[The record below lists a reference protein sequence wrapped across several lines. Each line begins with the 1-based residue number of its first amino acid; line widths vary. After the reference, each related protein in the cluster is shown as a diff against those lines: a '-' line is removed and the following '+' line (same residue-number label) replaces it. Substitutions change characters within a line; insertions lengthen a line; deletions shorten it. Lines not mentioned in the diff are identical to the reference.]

1 MPASKSRR
9 PAYPGPDKVH
19 GVEDTEAAVP
29 LAPTPSA
36 AMPVGPQPIP
46 RWFALLQTVAVSG
59 IPTGI
64 LVAVGLMLG
73 TNIQPFEGNGLSL
86 EFMAIVT
93 LLDTALIALLIRL
106 FLEMSGEHSRDVF
119 LGPRPLWGEV
129 WRGLALVP
137 VVFIGVT
144 VIVLTL
150 RTTMPWLHTVKE
162 SPLAAFMA
170 SPLDATIFLVV
181 VVLGGGVREELQ
193 RAFILH
199 RFRQS
204 LGGVRV
210 GLVIFSVT
218 FGLLHLDQGADVS
231 VAIGLLGLFW
241 GILYIKR
248 RSAVL
253 GMVNHAGFNA
263 AQVAQGVLARALG
276 A

>member
-1 MPASKSRR
+1 M
-9 PAYPGPDKVH
+9 
-19 GVEDTEAAVP
+19 EDTEAASP
-29 LAPTPSA
+29 LAPTPATA
-36 AMPVGPQPIP
+36 APAAPQPLP
-46 RWFALLQTVAVSG
+46 RWFALLQAVAVSG

-64 LVAVGLMLG
+64 VVAVGLMLG
-73 TNIQPFEGNGLSL
+73 TNIQPFEGSGLSL
-86 EFMAIVT
+86 EFMATVT
-93 LLDTALIALLIRL
+93 LLDTALIALLIRV
-106 FLEMSGEHSRDVF
+106 FLEMSGENSRDVF
-119 LGPRPLWGEV
+119 LGHRPLRGEV

-144 VIVLTL
+144 IVVLAL
-150 RTTMPWLHTVKE
+150 RAALPWLHTVKE
-162 SPLAAFMA
+162 SPLASFMQ
-170 SPLDATIFLVV
+170 SPLEATIFLVV

-199 RFRQS
+199 RFDQS
-204 LGGVRV
+204 LGGVKL